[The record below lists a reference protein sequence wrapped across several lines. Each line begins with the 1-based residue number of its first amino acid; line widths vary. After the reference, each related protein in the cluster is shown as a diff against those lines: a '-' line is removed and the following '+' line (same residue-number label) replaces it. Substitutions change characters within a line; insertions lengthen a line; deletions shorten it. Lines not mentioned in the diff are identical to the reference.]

1 MSDAEPRQNTKVALA
16 GPAVVEQLA
25 GARDLLH
32 RATMMLC
39 GADEDVKVKPQPH
52 TLYTISWY
60 STPYFLLLNRW
71 TYRSVE

>member
-1 MSDAEPRQNTKVALA
+1 MHPPPKVALA

-39 GADEDVKVKPQPH
+39 GADEDVKVPPL
-52 TLYTISWY
+52 TVVAP
-60 STPYFLLLNRW
+60 TPYALCP
-71 TYRSVE
+71 TVEPRS